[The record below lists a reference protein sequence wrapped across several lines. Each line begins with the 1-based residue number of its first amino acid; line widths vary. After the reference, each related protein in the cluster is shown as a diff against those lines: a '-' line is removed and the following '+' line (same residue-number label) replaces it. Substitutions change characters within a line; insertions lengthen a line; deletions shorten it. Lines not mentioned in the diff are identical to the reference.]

1 MKDEERKLPFF
12 ISATPRTDLTSEA
25 IKILD
30 SFVNHYYD
38 GDYVIDQVAF
48 QIPCRNEG
56 REASLGHFLTF
67 ALSNYVATKSDL
79 TSERRN
85 FCAGDLLTWMT
96 HARGLGVI
104 KDSESAL
111 TKLRTNEVEN
121 KRLRDNQQ
129 KLEMEILELKR
140 VNEELHKALD
150 LFGGRSDVAKND
162 VSNE

>member
-1 MKDEERKLPFF
+1 MKDEERNLPLF

-30 SFVNHYYD
+30 SFVDHYYN
-38 GDYVIDQVAF
+38 GDYVIDPTAF
-48 QIPCRNEG
+48 QIRCKNEG
-56 REASLGHFLTF
+56 REGSLGHFLTMT
-67 ALSNYVATKSDL
+67 LSNYVATKSDL

-111 TKLRTNEVEN
+111 TKLRISEVEN

-129 KLEMEILELKR
+129 KLELDILELRK
-140 VNEELHKALD
+140 VNGELHEALD
-150 LFGGRSDVAKND
+150 IFGGRSDV
-162 VSNE
+162 SEE